1 MTDER
6 HEHHQAAGAGDLA
19 PWFEAA
25 RADGPEPSDA
35 LMARVLA
42 DAEALQP
49 RPADPPRGGG
59 AWAEVWRLL
68 GGWPAAAG
76 LAAAG
81 VAGLWIGAAPP
92 EVLAPGIE
100 RLAGGGGAFVL
111 PSPEAGFALAL
122 DEG

>member
-6 HEHHQAAGAGDLA
+6 REHEQSAGAGDLEA
-19 PWFEAA
+19 WFEAA
-25 RADGPEPSDA
+25 RGEGPEPSDA

-49 RPADPPRGGG
+49 RSAPPPRSDG

-100 RLAGGGGAFVL
+100 WLAGSGVASVL